1 MVAEAEAPGPD
12 DRGSLR
18 GPMELALGLAV
29 VSVAAGVAAA
39 LVADARLWVLAPVR
53 AFAVAAVAV
62 SIAVHLLPEAI
73 DGAGLV
79 VLVVAGAALLAPIV
93 VGRVAAGLGDRHRR
107 IAAELGFV
115 AVLLHQLTDGLA
127 LGAATGHGGYHW
139 DLLIGIAAHTVPLVA
154 MLTLTFAELGG
165 RRAVLLRAAAMIAA
179 TAVGIGL
186 TRLDDQLVPAAG
198 PWLGAAIAGLLLH
211 VLLHD
216 SGDRAVPRATRP
228 LEAVG
233 VALGAALP
241 FVAGGEHHPGFAS
254 ALGAN
259 LATVVLGAAPWIV
272 IGGGL
277 AVLAAPGH
285 RRAPMTLIR
294 IVAGPITAVALIVVA
309 YVATAV
315 EDLGSVGA
323 AAAAATSLVPDPI
336 ALIAAIALGL
346 LALALIAERGLL
358 TWLGTG
364 HSHGHSG
371 HGPTHAHDHAA
382 PVGPIDAG
390 R

>member
-1 MVAEAEAPGPD
+1 MAPG
-12 DRGSLR
+12 
-18 GPMELALGLAV
+18 
-29 VSVAAGVAAA
+29 
-39 LVADARLWVLAPVR
+39 W
-53 AFAVAAVAV
+53 
-62 SIAVHLLPEAI
+62 
-73 DGAGLV
+73 V

-139 DLLIGIAAHTVPLVA
+139 DLLIGIPAHTVPLVA

-323 AAAAATSLVPDPI
+323 AAAAATSLVPRSHRAHRRDRARPPGPGAHCRARPPDLARHRPQPQPQPRPRADPRPRPR
-336 ALIAAIALGL
+336 
-346 LALALIAERGLL
+346 RGQR
-358 TWLGTG
+358 
-364 HSHGHSG
+364 
-371 HGPTHAHDHAA
+371 ARAA
-382 PVGPIDAG
+382 PLVTSHLGWSG
-390 R
+390 